1 MGDPDKIKQLYSTV
15 SKDYDVGTY
24 DDFSAKLQDSAKRRS
39 FYDFASKNY
48 DLGDYASFE
57 GKVVKKKDGTVV
69 SSGGANGT
77 TQPISAQ
84 KEADIRSYLSAT
96 PEQKNA
102 NAKGTVIAEKPI
114 TAVKEKHLPSPK
126 EVKTEAVRRLTS
138 PLATMQK
145 IKKQDQIPGMN
156 MGDDFL
162 GDELGKLEKEKN
174 NIVSGKITDPQSVG
188 DRTVNEEIAIKEK
201 QGQILKDNAFQTGKD
216 AGNYLQ
222 YLENKNQKEN
232 SVDLNQLPVEEVA
245 KRLPNTITAKSAFSK
260 YQDRRKVTDALSG
273 TENLIDAAFNYAGV
287 KDLKNV
293 SDAKKGYLVDQF
305 LNNKDVQEL
314 VQENPQLYGKYKEAQ
329 INAMTQFPSYAM
341 KSINQ
346 KVGQYIQ
353 DTDKD
358 VWDSLGKNIKDEKLS
373 EVVDEMVAK
382 GELNEM
388 EKSFFI
394 KNKENAKSWLEY
406 ADPKIDQSLN
416 RSAGEGWR
424 GWEKSVRSI
433 GNKLGLT
440 DAGLLEPIENTDKRM
455 EEIEYSTPNIQPKG
469 TFGKAKKGI
478 SEFTGQMLPMMLTA
492 GLMRGAGSG
501 ATAAEVFPVIM
512 QFGGENER
520 KAREHFKDDKL
531 SQIQYTIAQTSID
544 AMLGRLLPHGKIA
557 NNLRTELRKDVVTA
571 IEQLSAGNIEKAAVK
586 ENLIGAIGDKLK
598 DIAKHN
604 VKTANIGTGFQ
615 IAHNGI
621 DAAFGK
627 RDFKLEDEARD
638 AFDTW
643 KHSFVSAT
651 ALSALA
657 SKTGYT
663 ERRRNREISKEFIY
677 ELASNP
683 ELATARLKEQAELNP
698 EAVKDV
704 EKRIENVAYG
714 AKVLEEIG
722 AESNMSESQKKT
734 YLLNALNE
742 KVLRERAENTVDP
755 TLKAKLNDQ
764 VKKANVIQEQ
774 ILEGKDIESL
784 PQDDNLTAKQTKE
797 VSEIKNDQELF
808 DYFVKENKPGFAT
821 TLKAAAEMENPKEG
835 VKMGLEYMAEKAAE
849 NPKRFAEVFG
859 NEITERMLDR
869 VETKKLEEILDSL
882 LETDSDNS
890 AVPILDKLIE
900 KRHEKEGNVSE
911 PAKEEIITDETIDTN
926 SGQTKE
932 KQKIIVTAEEM
943 EAAQPKK
950 ESDVLEVKLMGGA
963 ENNFGFRVE
972 KSTDSEGN
980 AKPEVITQEG
990 KGKGEE
996 GMTGITHEQMNEIA
1010 KEFGFPEYEK
1020 SPEGFKEWDAEATK
1034 RLGQPGAI
1042 DKLMNKMRDE
1052 GMPSP
1057 VEQRMMLHYI
1067 ADLRAKVRKNPTAE
1081 NLKELNRAQDIS
1093 NIVGGRFVGQSLVA
1107 RKGMKPTEE
1116 TLDSFLSQW
1125 SEAHGGE
1132 TLPQETI
1139 DNLAKRFNKEQEL
1152 KAKVDAAYDKGKQ
1165 DAAEQMAVKGF
1176 EEMKKT
1182 TRKRKKTDEEY
1193 KKERKDLVA
1202 SIKEKWEKTG
1212 KGKLYA
1218 APIPGIDKLEKLA
1231 AIAPDV
1237 AILAKNYIENGVIK
1251 LEEVIRKIHA
1261 DIKDGVPD
1269 LRERDIRDIIS
1280 GMYNERKETKNE
1292 IAEKYRNLQRE
1303 AELLNK
1309 IEKERVGYEKSKD
1322 ESDKIKKT
1330 ARISELEKR
1339 LKEVQALKKKEI
1351 SEEPVKDVAEMTA
1364 DDLGKLKDKRLRE
1377 IANLREK
1384 LKNKDYSEPL
1394 PPPKRITLDKEAQKL
1409 EDEYLKM
1416 KEEDLYQQEKAKY
1429 ERLSRATKNW
1439 DKVWKMAGLRRV
1451 IQTAIDWSIPYRQNV
1466 TTTLNPL
1473 KWMPRWENGELKT
1486 PTNIRQFKN
1495 MFQQTFSPKYVNEYF
1510 KKLKDSGEYYEMKE
1524 DGIVF
1529 SNPSEIELSKRE
1541 EDFRNNLFQDLR
1553 KLRGSDNKIAHLASY
1568 IAEPILA
1575 SERAAAGALNTVRV
1589 ERYRFAKKALEAQGM
1604 TRQNSPEAYKKM
1616 GEWIMNMTG
1625 RGKMAE
1631 FIEQSRGASRLAG
1644 NTFYGAKLM
1653 ASRFNLLKNPFLSK
1667 MPKEVRMETFK
1678 DMVGFVS
1685 GVAITGLALMA
1696 AGGKVSFNP
1705 DDSDFL
1711 QVKFGDTKYDI
1722 SGGMAAY
1729 IRTLLRLSKTAYR
1742 EGEALAS
1749 GSKKDKK
1756 AADKY
1761 GAFAGRTGLSFLT
1774 NKFAP
1779 NTSYGYHF
1787 MTGKSPGS
1795 EDGEFDPYEFLEYYP
1810 MYVDDIKDAW
1820 KQEGVSSLL
1829 TIGAPGLFGI
1839 GTQTYPDKK
1848 K

>member
-24 DDFSAKLQDSAKRRS
+24 DDFSAKLQDSAKRKS
-39 FYDFASKNY
+39 FYEFASKNY

-57 GKVVKKKDGTVV
+57 GKVVKKKVGTSV
-69 SSGGANGT
+69 SPAGSSGT

-102 NAKGTVIAEKPI
+102 NAKGTVITDKPI

-126 EVKTEAVRRLTS
+126 EVETEAVRRLTS

-604 VKTANIGTGFQ
+604 VKTANIVTGFQ

-657 SKTGYT
+657 SKTGYAQ
-663 ERRRNREISKEFIY
+663 RGRDRQAAKDFIY
-677 ELASNP
+677 DLAKNP
-683 ELATARLKEQAELNP
+683 EQAAAKIKEQAELNP

-704 EKRIENVAYG
+704 EKRIENVQYG
-714 AKVLEEIG
+714 AKVLEELG
-722 AESNMSESQKKT
+722 RETEMNEQQKKN
-734 YLLNALNE
+734 YLLNSLNE
-742 KVLRERAENTVDP
+742 KVLREKAEATVDP
-755 TLKAKLNDQ
+755 TLKKKLDEQ
-764 VKKANVIQEQ
+764 VKKAEIIKEEIIN
-774 ILEGKDIESL
+774 GKDVESL
-784 PQDDNLTAKQTKE
+784 PQDDGLSAKEYKE
-797 VSEIKNDQELF
+797 VAEIKNDQELF
-808 DYFVKENKPGFAT
+808 DYFVKKSTKGYAS
-821 TLKAAAEMENPKEG
+821 TLNAALEMENKDEG
-835 VKMGLEYMAEKAAE
+835 RREGLKYMEDKAIE
-849 NPKRFAEVFG
+849 NPKKFREDFG
-859 NEITERMLDR
+859 DALTEKMLDR
-869 VETKKLEEILDSL
+869 VETKRLEESLDNL
-882 LETDSDNS
+882 LDINADDPSI
-890 AVPILDKLIE
+890 PILDKLIE
-900 KRHEKEGNVSE
+900 KRH
-911 PAKEEIITDETIDTN
+911 AKENKSESGISVIRPGEIKQPTETITIKP
-926 SGQTKE
+926 KE
-932 KQKIIVTAEEM
+932 DAVQKQSADAVDV
-943 EAAQPKK
+943 QPKTTDG
-950 ESDVLEVKLMGGA
+950 E
-963 ENNFGFRVE
+963 RVG
-972 KSTDSEGN
+972 EGN
-980 AKPEVITQEG
+980 ARPEVIAEES
-990 KGKGEE
+990 KGKSEE
-996 GMTGITHEQMNEIA
+996 EMTGITHAQMNEIA

-1034 RLGQPGAI
+1034 RLSQPGAI

-1057 VEQRMMLHYI
+1057 VEQRMMLHYV
-1067 ADLRAKVRKNPTAE
+1067 ADLRAKVRKNPTPE
-1081 NLKELNRAQDIS
+1081 NLKELNRAKDIS
-1093 NIVGGRFVGQSLVA
+1093 NIVGGRFVAQSLVA
-1107 RKGMKPTEE
+1107 RKGQKPTEE
-1116 TLDSFLSQW
+1116 TLDSFLSEW
-1125 SEAHGGE
+1125 SEAHGVE

-1139 DNLAKRFNKEQEL
+1139 DTLAKRFNKEKEL
-1152 KAKVDAAYDKGKQ
+1152 KDKVDAAYEKGRQ
-1165 DAAEQMAVKGF
+1165 EAAEQMAVKGF
-1176 EEMKKT
+1176 EEMKNT
-1182 TRKRKKTDEEY
+1182 TRKRKKTDEEF

-1202 SIKEKWEKTG
+1202 SIKEKWNKAG

-1218 APIPGIDKLEKLA
+1218 VPLPGVDKLEKFA

-1237 AILAKNYIENGVIK
+1237 AILAKNYIDNGVVK

-1261 DIKDGVPD
+1261 DIKDEVPD

-1280 GMYNERKETKNE
+1280 GMYNERKETRNE

-1303 AELLNK
+1303 AELLNQ
-1309 IEKERVGYEKSKD
+1309 IEKERVGYEKTKS
-1322 ESDKIKKT
+1322 EGDKIKKT
-1330 ARISELEKR
+1330 ARIKELETR
-1339 LKEVQALKKKEI
+1339 LKKVQQLKEKEI
-1351 SEEPVKDVAEMTA
+1351 SEEGVKDVAEMTA
-1364 DDLGKLKDKRLRE
+1364 DDLGKLKDRRLKE
-1377 IANLREK
+1377 ITNLREK

-1394 PPPKRITLDKEAQKL
+1394 PPPKRITLDKESQRL

-1429 ERLSRATKNW
+1429 DRMGKATKAW
-1439 DKVWKMAGLRRV
+1439 DWVWKVAGLRRV
-1451 IQTAIDWSIPYRQNV
+1451 IQTAIDFSIPFRQNV

-1495 MFQQTFSPKYVNEYF
+1495 MFQQTFSPKHMNEYI
-1510 KKLKDSGEYYEMKE
+1510 KRLKDTGEYYEMKE

-1529 SNPSEIELSKRE
+1529 SMPSEIELSKRE

-1553 KLRGSDNKIAHLASY
+1553 KLRDKDNKAAKLVSY

-1575 SERAAAGALNTVRV
+1575 SERSAAGALNTVRV

-1653 ASRFNLLKNPFLSK
+1653 ASRINLLKNPFLSK

-1678 DMVGFVS
+1678 DMVGFTS
-1685 GVAITGLALMA
+1685 GIVLTGLALMA
-1696 AGGKVSFNP
+1696 KGGQVSFNP

-1722 SGGMAAY
+1722 SGGMSAY
-1729 IRTLLRLSKTAYR
+1729 IRTFLRLSKTAFK
-1742 EGEALAS
+1742 EGEALVS

-1761 GAFAGRTGLSFLT
+1761 GSFAGRTGLSFLT

-1779 NTSYGYHF
+1779 NTSYAYHF
-1787 MTGKSPGS
+1787 ITGKSPGS

-1820 KQEGVSSLL
+1820 KQEGVSAFL

>member
-24 DDFSAKLQDSAKRRS
+24 DDFSAKLQDSAKRKS
-39 FYDFASKNY
+39 FYEFASKNY

-57 GKVVKKKDGTVV
+57 GKVVKKKVGTSV
-69 SSGGANGT
+69 SPAGSSGT

-102 NAKGTVIAEKPI
+102 NAKGTVITDKPI

-126 EVKTEAVRRLTS
+126 EVETEAVRRLTS

-604 VKTANIGTGFQ
+604 VKTANIVTGFQ

-657 SKTGYT
+657 SKTGYAQ
-663 ERRRNREISKEFIY
+663 RGRDRQAAKDFIY
-677 ELASNP
+677 DLAKNP
-683 ELATARLKEQAELNP
+683 EQAAAKIKEQAELNP

-704 EKRIENVAYG
+704 EKRIENVQYG
-714 AKVLEEIG
+714 AKVLEELG
-722 AESNMSESQKKT
+722 RETEMNEQQKKN
-734 YLLNALNE
+734 YLLNSLNE
-742 KVLRERAENTVDP
+742 KVLREKAEATVDP
-755 TLKAKLNDQ
+755 TLKKKLDEQ
-764 VKKANVIQEQ
+764 VKKAEIIKEEIIN
-774 ILEGKDIESL
+774 GKDVESL
-784 PQDDNLTAKQTKE
+784 PQDDGLSAKEYKE
-797 VSEIKNDQELF
+797 VAEIKNDQELF
-808 DYFVKENKPGFAT
+808 DYFVKKSTKGYAS
-821 TLKAAAEMENPKEG
+821 TLNAALEMENKDEG
-835 VKMGLEYMAEKAAE
+835 RREGLKYMEDKAIE
-849 NPKRFAEVFG
+849 NPKKFREDFG
-859 NEITERMLDR
+859 DALTEKMLDR
-869 VETKKLEEILDSL
+869 VETKRLEESLDNL
-882 LETDSDNS
+882 LDINADDPSI
-890 AVPILDKLIE
+890 PILDKLIE
-900 KRHEKEGNVSE
+900 KRYEKEGR
-911 PAKEEIITDETIDTN
+911 KEEEVEVQEETI
-926 SGQTKE
+926 E
-932 KQKIIVTAEEM
+932 
-943 EAAQPKK
+943 PK
-950 ESDVLEVKLMGGA
+950 ESSISVIKPGEIKQPTETIIIKPKEDAISIGKSKEASLGETPGDSKTMG
-963 ENNFGFRVE
+963 ERIP
-972 KSTDSEGN
+972 KSKESTGKEEG
-980 AKPEVITQEG
+980 G
-990 KGKGEE
+990 KSSGEE
-996 GMTGITHEQMNEIA
+996 KIGITHRQMDEVA
-1010 KEFGFPEYEK
+1010 KELGMPTYEK
-1020 SPEGFKEWDAEATK
+1020 DPETVAEWDAEAAK
-1034 RLGQPGAI
+1034 RIASNENTIPDL
-1042 DKLMNKMRDE
+1042 LNKMRE
-1052 GMPSP
+1052 GVQPDKI
-1057 VEQRMMLHYI
+1057 EQRIMVQYI
-1067 ADLRAKVRKNPTAE
+1067 ADLKAKINKNPTDA
-1081 NLKELNRAQDIS
+1081 LLAQMKRAKDLS
-1093 NIVGGRFVGQSLVA
+1093 NIVGGREVAKSLVA
-1107 RKGMKPTEE
+1107 RKGERDVVETISDALVDKMDRLGVERLTEKQKEE
-1116 TLDSFLSQW
+1116 TAKLFKEDQEVTKAYEEKIAKLEEENAKLR
-1125 SEAHGGE
+1125 SEAE
-1132 TLPQETI
+1132 V
-1139 DNLAKRFNKEQEL
+1139 KKM
-1152 KAKVDAAYDKGKQ
+1152 AASRPKT
-1165 DAAEQMAVKGF
+1165 
-1176 EEMKKT
+1176 KKT
-1182 TRKRKKTDEEY
+1182 HEEY
-1193 KKERKDLVA
+1193 AQERKDAVKAAREALLKVA
-1202 SIKEKWEKTG
+1202 
-1212 KGKLYA
+1212 KGGGGA
-1218 APIPGIDKLEKLA
+1218 MSSIPGAAQLA
-1231 AIAPDV
+1231 AIAPHVKKIVESYV
-1237 AILAKNYIENGVIK
+1237 AEGIDKLSEVVRKVHEDFKDLGVTEKDIHNIIAGVYNEKKATQRDLAIRMRDLQTEAKLINR
-1251 LEEVIRKIHA
+1251 LEELEAGIEPKSEKKKRQQNKEIA
-1261 DIKDGVPD
+1261 DLKKQIDEHD
-1269 LRERDIRDIIS
+1269 LS
-1280 GMYNERKETKNE
+1280 KLAERKTRIQE
-1292 IAEKYRNLQRE
+1292 Q
-1303 AELLNK
+1303 
-1309 IEKERVGYEKSKD
+1309 
-1322 ESDKIKKT
+1322 IKKVEEQIKNRDFAPEQKKT
-1330 ARISELEKR
+1330 ELK
-1339 LKEVQALKKKEI
+1339 
-1351 SEEPVKDVAEMTA
+1351 
-1364 DDLGKLKDKRLRE
+1364 
-1377 IANLREK
+1377 
-1384 LKNKDYSEPL
+1384 
-1394 PPPKRITLDKEAQKL
+1394 LDKEALEL
-1409 EDEYLKM
+1409 EDKLIEVRNRREY
-1416 KEEDLYQQEKAKY
+1416 E
-1429 ERLSRATKNW
+1429 
-1439 DKVWKMAGLRRV
+1439 
-1451 IQTAIDWSIPYRQNV
+1451 
-1466 TTTLNPL
+1466 
-1473 KWMPRWENGELKT
+1473 
-1486 PTNIRQFKN
+1486 
-1495 MFQQTFSPKYVNEYF
+1495 
-1510 KKLKDSGEYYEMKE
+1510 KLKDIYANQSNWEKGVRYTSNILNVPRSLMSSMDFSAMLRQGIIPSISHPAMASRAAKEMFRSAFSQKNYDRWFFDLQKSPRFKE
-1524 DGIVF
+1524 MNENGLALTD
-1529 SNPSEIELSKRE
+1529 STDPHLQARE
-1541 EDFRNNLFQDLR
+1541 ELFMSNLAE
-1553 KLRGSDNKIAHLASY
+1553 KIPVAGSLVKG
-1568 IAEPILA
+1568 
-1575 SERAAAGALNTVRV
+1575 SERAYSMFLNKIRV
-1589 ERYRFAKKALEAQGM
+1589 DLYNRFADAMEKNGK
-1604 TRQNSPEAYKKM
+1604 TVQNSPEQYKEMAKYV
-1616 GEWIMNMTG
+1616 NNSTG
-1625 RGKMAE
+1625 RGSVAKS
-1631 FIEQSRGASRLAG
+1631 IEPVIPLMNSLFFSPRLIASRINML
-1644 NTFYGAKLM
+1644 TYLSQRRFYKTVPA
-1653 ASRFNLLKNPFLSK
+1653 
-1667 MPKEVRMETFK
+1667 EVRKAYFK
-1678 DMVGFVS
+1678 DMASFIGIGLTVLALAKLNGADVEDDPRSSDFGKIKSGNTRWDIWGGFQPYVRAFEQVRTGQRKSTTTGKIYELDGKGMFGQNRGDVLKNFFRGKLAPVPSMAVDMLSRRTMVGDRIVYDWE
-1685 GVAITGLALMA
+1685 GGQKEKGIKDILKEHLLPMTITGM
-1696 AGGKVSFNP
+1696 
-1705 DDSDFL
+1705 
-1711 QVKFGDTKYDI
+1711 
-1722 SGGMAAY
+1722 
-1729 IRTLLRLSKTAYR
+1729 
-1742 EGEALAS
+1742 EEAL
-1749 GSKKDKK
+1749 KDQGTK
-1756 AADKY
+1756 AWFTV
-1761 GAFAGRTGLSFLT
+1761 GIPS
-1774 NKFAP
+1774 
-1779 NTSYGYHF
+1779 
-1787 MTGKSPGS
+1787 
-1795 EDGEFDPYEFLEYYP
+1795 
-1810 MYVDDIKDAW
+1810 
-1820 KQEGVSSLL
+1820 
-1829 TIGAPGLFGI
+1829 LFGI
-1839 GTQTYPDKK
+1839 GTQSYESNKK